1 MRDGFGRE
9 MTYLRLSLT
18 DQCNLRCRYCMPR
31 EGVRFRQR
39 EELLS
44 DEELLRLL
52 RLFASLG
59 ISKLKLTGGEPLLRP
74 HLKDLLHEMRAI
86 SGISEITLTTNG
98 TKPGLLASLLPDL
111 DGVNVSLD
119 TLSPA
124 KFSDL
129 TGGDDFSQVMES
141 LHLLLD
147 EKVNTKI
154 NVVPILGINDDEI
167 RDLAALAKEED
178 LKVRFIEL
186 MPIGCGAGFSGVP
199 EKEVIAKIEA
209 AFGPMTPS
217 DFRSN
222 GPASY
227 FALPGF
233 RGQIG
238 MIRGVD
244 HRFCANCNR
253 LRLTA
258 DGQLKACLAARAQVN
273 LRDLL
278 RQGASDEELLEAMKN
293 ATKQKPWANHFDA
306 APTEEERRMY
316 EIGG

>member
-31 EGVRFRQR
+31 EGICFRHR
-39 EELLS
+39 EELLT

-52 RLFASLG
+52 RLFARRG

-74 HLKDLLHEMRAI
+74 HLKELLHEMRHI
-86 SGISEITLTTNG
+86 PGISEITLTTNG
-98 TKPGLLASLLPDL
+98 TKPDLLATLLEDL

-119 TLSPA
+119 TLSPR
-124 KFSDL
+124 KFHDL
-129 TGGDDFSQVMES
+129 TGGDHFSRVMES
-141 LHLLLD
+141 LDLLLR
-147 EKVNTKI
+147 EKMNTKI
-154 NVVPILGINDDEI
+154 NVVPISGINDDEI
-167 RDLAALAKEED
+167 AHLAGLAKYED

-186 MPIGCGAGFSGVP
+186 MPIGCGAGFTGVL

-209 AFGPMTPS
+209 EFGPMTPS

-227 FALPGF
+227 FRLADF
-233 RGQIG
+233 RGEIG

-244 HRFCANCNR
+244 HRFCATCNR

-258 DGQLKACLAARAQVN
+258 DGHLKACLAARAQVN
-273 LRDLL
+273 LKDLL
-278 RQGASDEELLEAMKN
+278 RQGVGDEEILEAMET
-293 ATKQKPWANHFDA
+293 ATEKKPWANHFDA